1 MGVGARST
9 RGTALWDALWSQVS
23 GPIALLDLQGR
34 HVDVNPAMCRLLGY
48 DRETLLELLP
58 ADVTH
63 MDDYVLTETA
73 VQNIVREQIE
83 SFSAEKRLLRSDGS
97 VILVLVNSS
106 LIRAQDGSP
115 ELIVSQFH
123 DITARHESELLWRQT
138 LINAPIGIALT
149 SLDGRCTEAN
159 VRLCELVGYRR
170 EQLVGQRCTDLIYNG
185 DKEPVD
191 ALYAEFRDGC
201 TDSASLEICM
211 RHRDGHPFWILARLG
226 LIRGLDDRP
235 AYVVGQY
242 EPLGD
247 DAQVEEGRL
256 AELTRMALHDPLT
269 GVANRALLIDR
280 YQQEIAKFPVQEG
293 VLALLLV
300 DLDGFKEINDRYGH
314 VAGDEILQAAARELL
329 GAVRTADTVARVG
342 GDEFVVLASVADQAQ
357 AEELRTRVDRRLNT
371 EPTAPDL
378 GIRSGAS
385 VGMAFTRSP
394 STPYRVLLD
403 SADQDMYARK
413 NRSSERA

>member
-1 MGVGARST
+1 MRVGARST
-9 RGTALWDALWSQVS
+9 RGTALWEALWNQVS

-48 DRETLLELLP
+48 DREVLLELLP

-73 VQNIVREQIE
+73 VESMLLEEIE
-83 SFSAEKRLLRSDGS
+83 SFSAEKRLLRCDGS

-123 DITARHESELLWRQT
+123 DITARYESELLWRQT

-149 SLDGRCTEAN
+149 NLEGRCTEAN

-170 EQLVGQRCTDLIYNG
+170 EELVGQRCTDLIYNG
-185 DKEPVD
+185 DKEPVE
-191 ALYAEFRDGC
+191 ALYAEFRNGC
-201 TDSASLEICM
+201 NDSASLEICL

-269 GVANRALLIDR
+269 GVANRALLMDR
-280 YQQEIAKFPVQEG
+280 YQQELAKFPEQEG
-293 VLALLLV
+293 VLAVFLI

-314 VAGDEILQAAARELL
+314 VVGDEILQAAARELQ

-342 GDEFVVLASVADQAQ
+342 GDEFVVLASVADEAQ
-357 AEELRTRVDRRLNT
+357 AEELRARVDRSLNT

-378 GIRSGAS
+378 RIRSGAS
-385 VGMAFTRSP
+385 VGMAITRSA
-394 STPYRVLLD
+394 STPYRALLD
-403 SADQDMYARK
+403 SADRDMYARK
-413 NRSSERA
+413 HRPS